1 MLDRSL
7 DHCPAGTA
15 PLRPALARQVWGCQI
30 APLQGQAKGR
40 GLACA
45 LAKLPQLGT
54 RRCGRRWILD
64 VGLRC
69 WRGPPAPSVP
79 DLDGEFPIQCR
90 SFIFGRD
97 LLPFF
102 ASLRETDGDG
112 LFSTFNWPAWSAFGR
127 APLVA
132 VHLALHFRTRAGGI
146 FASLCHGH
154 TLPSRT
160 STRRMTS
167 RTPKPPDG

>member
-1 MLDRSL
+1 M
-7 DHCPAGTA
+7 AG
-15 PLRPALARQVWGCQI
+15 VGCSV
-30 APLQGQAKGR
+30 
-40 GLACA
+40 GLAAPGASRGPGLSAGSDEGSGLSLRTCQAATTRNAA
-45 LAKLPQLGT
+45 LW
-54 RRCGRRWILD
+54 RRILD

-79 DLDGEFPIQCR
+79 DLDGEFPTQCR

-97 LLPFF
+97 LLSFF

-112 LFSTFNWPAWSAFGR
+112 LFSTFNWPASPASPASPAWSAFGR